1 MDDSD
6 HNHRYDGTARDD
18 HQRGAPPAVVP
29 HEAASLSTST
39 PSNMDQPLALQPAAT
54 ATSLADQSSGIQ
66 LVDDDD
72 DDVDDGSPPPI
83 GMTEAGMAITK
94 PSRQADQINVN
105 NAPDLHS
112 AVLVA
117 SLKNPNASNKQQHT
131 APPVDD
137 ASSP

>member
-1 MDDSD
+1 
-6 HNHRYDGTARDD
+6 
-18 HQRGAPPAVVP
+18 
-29 HEAASLSTST
+29 
-39 PSNMDQPLALQPAAT
+39 MDQPLALQPAAT
-54 ATSLADQSSGIQ
+54 ATSLADQSSGMQ

-72 DDVDDGSPPPI
+72 DDVDDGSHPPI

-94 PSRQADQINVN
+94 PSRQADQINVKD
-105 NAPDLHS
+105 APDLHS

-117 SLKNPNASNKQQHT
+117 SLKKPNASNKQQHT